1 MTNGQQKFR
10 GAFIT
15 VTSLFFMW
23 GFITVMVDALIP
35 RLKDVFELTYLQA
48 GLVQFAWFTAY
59 GVISI
64 PGGRLIKRIGYKNGI
79 LVGLCLA
86 AFGCLLFY
94 PAAET
99 SMFVLFLL
107 ALFVVAAGIT
117 VLQVA
122 ANPYISVLG
131 SKEGASSRL
140 NLAQAFNS
148 LGTTIAPIISAT
160 YLLSDEVKTAAE
172 QTALTPSKLEE
183 YRVEEALAVQMPFV
197 IVAVS
202 FLLLAS
208 IIAMISLPRV
218 LEGAGQAVKRIF
230 GFKREDEENEVSVV
244 FFADRRLL
252 AGALGIFVY
261 VGAEVTLGSY
271 MVNYGMDLG
280 LHRLIE
286 GYGSNEWVFNETQGH
301 WFRQTSEVISPTS
314 EVTSSFLSRMA
325 SIASNMKGVDL
336 AEMAAKA
343 QLGVLLTFYWGGAMV
358 GRFIGAGLMRHIRPS
373 ILLSIFAT
381 VAGLLVATSIMSSG
395 LTALF
400 ALLAVGL
407 FNSIMF
413 PTIFTLGIENLGDAK
428 PQGSGILCTAIVGG
442 AFIPPAFG
450 ALLDVSGFGLALM
463 LPILCYGY
471 IAAFGYFTSRV

>member
-1 MTNGQQKFR
+1 MTNGQRFR

-64 PGGRLIKRIGYKNGI
+64 PGGRLIKKMGYKNGI
-79 LVGLCLA
+79 LVGLSLA
-86 AFGCLLFY
+86 ALGCLIFY
-94 PAAET
+94 PAAST
-99 SMFVLFLL
+99 RMFGLFLL
-107 ALFVVAAGIT
+107 ALFVVASGIT
-117 VLQVA
+117 ILQVA

-131 SKEGASSRL
+131 SEEGASSRL

-160 YLLSDEVKTAAE
+160 YLLSDSVKTGAE
-172 QTALTPSKLEE
+172 QAAMAPAVLET
-183 YRVEEALAVQMPFV
+183 YRATEASAVQVPFVVIALAFLTLAGV
-197 IVAVS
+197 IALVT
-202 FLLLAS
+202 
-208 IIAMISLPRV
+208 LPRI
-218 LEGAGQAVKRIF
+218 LEGSSSRGSS
-230 GFKREDEENEVSVV
+230 SVLS
-244 FFADRRLL
+244 DRRLL
-252 AGALGIFVY
+252 AGAAGIFVY
-261 VGAEVTLGSY
+261 VGAEVALGSY
-271 MVNYGMDLG
+271 MVNYGLHLG
-280 LHRLIE
+280 VQEMIDSTPFLHK
-286 GYGSNEWVFNETQGH
+286 
-301 WFRQTSEVISPTS
+301 
-314 EVTSSFLSRMA
+314 MA
-325 SIASNMKGVDL
+325 SLAASIKGETVAGMDP
-336 AEMAAKA
+336 KA

-358 GRFIGAGLMRHIRPS
+358 GRFIGAALMQRIKPGM
-373 ILLSIFAT
+373 LLGIFSAI
-381 VAGLLVATSIMSSG
+381 AAALVLTSMMASG
-395 LTALF
+395 LIALL

-450 ALLDVSGFGLALM
+450 ALVDASGFSLALV
-463 LPILCYGY
+463 LPILCYLY
-471 IAAFGYFTSRV
+471 IAGFGYMASSKLPSIAA